1 MNCPPSAGSGPAALH
16 GRVFFAMRT
25 IVFFDGQNLFRTA
38 KDAWSHSDP
47 SSPYDWPSY
56 DVEKLA
62 QHLVSLTPGRTLE
75 ETRFYTGVHSR
86 TVKPDKYW
94 FWTNKLNHLE
104 TQGIHVYR
112 GRVSASDQEKG
123 VDVSLAIDLIQAT
136 NEQRYEAAII
146 VSKDSDFGP
155 AVQLAKTIAKSQGRQ
170 LVFESAFPVAQN
182 TPKKKRR
189 GVPGTKWVHIDQAAY
204 DACRDRNEYRTP
216 KR

>member
-1 MNCPPSAGSGPAALH
+1 
-16 GRVFFAMRT
+16 MRT

-38 KDAWSHSDP
+38 KEAWGASPSDS

-112 GRVSASDQEKG
+112 GRVSASDLEKG